1 MWVETFKNSFHLFQL
16 KIKTF
21 LRVTFLHLYPR
32 QHLVILYLAL
42 SAPSKEDTWNFS
54 YFHILFI
61 LIFRTGSNVYTIEH
75 KLISAS
81 IKYKTENVES
91 GTQQHTALAVCI
103 LVLTHE

>member
-54 YFHILFI
+54 YFSYSHSYLQNWVKR
-61 LIFRTGSNVYTIEH
+61 LHNRAQVD
-75 KLISAS
+75 IS
-81 IKYKTENVES
+81 K
-91 GTQQHTALAVCI
+91 H
-103 LVLTHE
+103 

>member
-32 QHLVILYLAL
+32 QHLVILTWL
-42 SAPSKEDTWNFS
+42 SVHQVRKTLGIFHI
-54 YFHILFI
+54 FHILI

>member
-54 YFHILFI
+54 YFSYSYSYLHIWVKRLHN
-61 LIFRTGSNVYTIEH
+61 RAQVD
-75 KLISAS
+75 IS
-81 IKYKTENVES
+81 K
-91 GTQQHTALAVCI
+91 H
-103 LVLTHE
+103 

>member
-54 YFHILFI
+54 YFSYSFYSYLQNWVKRLHN
-61 LIFRTGSNVYTIEH
+61 RAQVD
-75 KLISAS
+75 IS
-81 IKYKTENVES
+81 K
-91 GTQQHTALAVCI
+91 H
-103 LVLTHE
+103 